1 MTNSIMINKI
11 SSNIISRSLSIIN
24 YHGFLKACD
33 PLYIEYTFDSFE
45 NSDSIKK
52 LKMTKLPNYS
62 HVIVPLDNISTKKI
76 YFQFIT
82 EDGKIDNNNNNY
94 FTKELKL
101 EAPMLNYNSELSL
114 VPLTQQKLS
123 TKKLRFS
130 YKLNKRIKILL
141 IKLYR
146 QLPSFL
152 TGNYRRRINL

>member
-1 MTNSIMINKI
+1 
-11 SSNIISRSLSIIN
+11 
-24 YHGFLKACD
+24 
-33 PLYIEYTFDSFE
+33 
-45 NSDSIKK
+45 
-52 LKMTKLPNYS
+52 MTKLPNYS
-62 HVIVPLDNISTKKI
+62 HVIIPLDNISTKKI

-101 EAPMLNYNSELSL
+101 EDSTQNYNSELSL